1 MENTLFILGVNHR
14 TAPVAIREQLAFAEA
29 EVAPALQR
37 LKLAT
42 GVGEAALLSTC
53 NRVEVIGV
61 TSDPDRAEEEVASAF
76 SPAIRKI
83 ERAAFDTMR
92 STISSGRDAVRHL
105 FRVGASLDSMVVG
118 EPQILGQLK
127 LAYAQAA
134 EAATVGLVLHRAF
147 HKAFQVAKRVRKATL
162 IGHGSVSIS
171 SVAVSLAGQIF
182 DTLGNKTAMLM
193 GAGKMAE
200 LTARHLKAL
209 DIESLLITSRTFD
222 RAVALARELGGTAV
236 PFENY
241 KPYLRIAD
249 ILIGSVSVTKPI
261 LAHHDVEAI
270 IRERKYR
277 PMFLID
283 LGVPRNFDARLNEIE
298 NLYLYDIDDL
308 DAVAQKSLGEREREA
323 EKAEEIV
330 GEEIEAF
337 LKWLAE
343 LEIVPTIKDI
353 RVSVER
359 LRDLELT
366 RHRAWLK
373 TLELAERERIEML
386 TRGLVNKL
394 LHRVMAGL
402 RHRDS
407 NSPDALYTA
416 EIARRLLGDSTD
428 LNLASIEA
436 DDLNDDLIED
446 SSDDDPLWRPSQ
458 STMKATLR
466 IGSRPSKLA
475 IVQAGIVRDAIA
487 AALPA
492 LEIEIVPIKTSGDK
506 NLSPSLAD
514 VGGKGLFIKELELP
528 RSPRGASISPSIS
541 MKRFAGGVAAGVSYH
556 RDPAARESA

>member
-61 TSDPDRAEEEVASAF
+61 TSDPDRAEAEVARFLASDRALEAGAF
-76 SPAIRKI
+76 RDALYQ
-83 ERAAFDTMR
+83 F
-92 STISSGRDAVRHL
+92 SGRDAVRHL

-209 DIESLLITSRTFD
+209 GIESLLITSRTFD

-236 PFENY
+236 PYDNY
-241 KPYLRIAD
+241 KPYLKMVD
-249 ILIGSVSVTKPI
+249 VLIGSVASTKPV
-261 LAHHDVEAI
+261 LGPDEFESVV
-270 IRERKYR
+270 RERRYR

-283 LGVPRNFDARLNEIE
+283 MGVPRNFDERLNALQ
-298 NLYLYDIDDL
+298 NVYLYDIDDL
-308 DAVAQKSLGEREREA
+308 GALVQRSLGDREREA
-323 EKAEEIV
+323 GKAEQIV
-330 GEEIEAF
+330 ELELESF
-337 LKWLAE
+337 LKWLAG
-343 LEIVPTIKDI
+343 LDLTPTIKDI
-353 RVSVER
+353 RYSVER
-359 LRDLELT
+359 LRDDELGRARGWLAQLEP
-366 RHRAWLK
+366 
-373 TLELAERERIEML
+373 AERERVELL
-386 TRGLVNKL
+386 TRGLTNKL
-394 LHRVMAGL
+394 LHRILSGL
-402 RHRDS
+402 KQRGDKTL
-407 NSPDALYTA
+407 DAAFAA
-416 EIARRLLGDSTD
+416 EVARRLLGAEFDAQD
-428 LNLASIEA
+428 DHDALDDA
-436 DDLNDDLIED
+436 DDDGGDDND
-446 SSDDDPLWRPSQ
+446 Q
-458 STMKATLR
+458 
-466 IGSRPSKLA
+466 
-475 IVQAGIVRDAIA
+475 
-487 AALPA
+487 
-492 LEIEIVPIKTSGDK
+492 
-506 NLSPSLAD
+506 D
-514 VGGKGLFIKELELP
+514 VE
-528 RSPRGASISPSIS
+528 
-541 MKRFAGGVAAGVSYH
+541 
-556 RDPAARESA
+556 